1 MSTNQN
7 KYLIAV
13 DLDGTLLSSD
23 KTISKLNK
31 EILKKLEN
39 DGHYI
44 VLCSGRAFRSVSKFQ
59 DEIGLK
65 KSPMICY
72 NGHRAIN
79 RFDKNFKELKYQIPK
94 DDAIKI
100 YLELKDDF
108 LISTTCENDDT
119 VYTDKEDS
127 FLFKFFD
134 TNGMRKIIGNINEI
148 LDDDLNT
155 FVVRYKEEINDV
167 NLKINARIAGFSK
180 IKMRFWQD
188 YAYSELYLDG
198 VSKSKTLKYIA
209 DFYSIPIERILVFG
223 DAPNDVEMLNDFPNS
238 FFMCNGINTINHN
251 AKYITEFDNNHDGVA
266 HELIKFFNIK

>member
-31 EILKKLEN
+31 DILKKLEN

-44 VLCSGRAFRSVSKFQ
+44 VLCSGRAFRSVAKYQ
-59 DEIGLK
+59 DDIGLN

-72 NGHRAIN
+72 NGHWAIN

-94 DDAIKI
+94 DDAEKI
-100 YLELKDDF
+100 YLLLKDDL

-119 VYTDKEDS
+119 VFTDKEDL
-127 FLFKFFD
+127 FLFKFF
-134 TNGMRKIIGNINEI
+134 NNEGMKMKIGPINQI
-148 LDDDLNT
+148 LENDLNT
-155 FVVRYKEEINDV
+155 LVVHYKEEINDIV
-167 NLKINARIAGFSK
+167 FQINSRIAGFSK
-180 IKMRFWQD
+180 IKMRFWKD
-188 YAYSELYLDG
+188 YPYSELYLDG

-209 DFYSIPIERILVFG
+209 DFYNIKHENVIVFG
-223 DAPNDVEMLNDFPNS
+223 DAPNDVEMLNDYHHS
-238 FFMCNGINTINHN
+238 FFMINGVGTVDHN
-251 AKYITEFDNNHDGVA
+251 AKYITEFDNDHDGVA
-266 HELIKFFNIK
+266 HELIKFFNMK